1 MNKKILIA
9 VGVLVILAVAY
20 WLLSP
25 FWRNVALDEGLPISN
40 DTTTIK
46 DNLSVMDVDTKAD
59 FEKQTMEM
67 KDKMMEKS
75 DMMPASEPT
84 VISRAD
90 MIARA
95 HEVEGVA
102 LLVKS
107 GNETF
112 LRFENLKTIN
122 GPDLRIYLSADLSAD
137 DIVDLG
143 PIRAT
148 EGNVNYTIPPGTD
161 LDKYK
166 NAMIW
171 CRAFGVLFSYAQF

>member
-1 MNKKILIA
+1 MKKIPISL
-9 VGVLVILAVAY
+9 GVIVVLAVAY

-25 FWRNVALDEGLPISN
+25 FWRNVTLDEKLPG
-40 DTTTIK
+40 TTNTAIT
-46 DNLSVMDVDTKAD
+46 DNLSAMDAGTKAD

-67 KDKMMEKS
+67 RDEMMEKS
-75 DMMPASEPT
+75 DAMPAKQTT
-84 VISRAD
+84 VMGRAN
-90 MIARA
+90 MVARA
-95 HEVEGVA
+95 HDVEGEA
-102 LLVKS
+102 LLVTS

-122 GPDLRIYLSADLSAD
+122 GPDLRIYLSSGLNDD

-148 EGNVNYTIPPGTD
+148 EGNVNYAIPAGTD
-161 LDKYK
+161 LSKYK

>member
-1 MNKKILIA
+1 MNKKILISI
-9 VGVLVILAVAY
+9 GVLIILGVAY

-25 FWRNVALDEGLPISN
+25 FWRNVMLNEELPG
-40 DTTTIK
+40 TTNTTSIK
-46 DNLSVMDVDTKAD
+46 DNLSVMDADTKAN
-59 FEKQTMEM
+59 FEKQTIEM
-67 KDKMMEKS
+67 KDKIMEKS
-75 DMMPASEPT
+75 DAMPASQAT

-90 MIARA
+90 MISRA

-107 GNETF
+107 GDETY

-122 GPDLRIYLSADLSAD
+122 GPDLRIYLGADLSND
-137 DIVDLG
+137 DFVDLG

-148 EGNVNYTIPPGTD
+148 EGNVNYAIPPGTD
-161 LDKYK
+161 LSKYK

-171 CRAFGVLFSYAQF
+171 CRAFGVLFSYAEF